1 MNRRNFLFQSGMI
14 APAVLLMPDLVVGEL
29 QQDDADIVI
38 VQAGAG
44 RVQSLTEQFRRSGKR
59 LKEVSVVQLATI
71 GWNGNRFRIS
81 TKSGY
86 SFTVKKLVINSS
98 YMVDRERGMVLVPSA
113 PRAMEISFEGM
124 GENRNMPYFWAV
136 KGRNLE
142 EVQVESFLKQPVGGF
157 MCVA

>member
-29 QQDDADIVI
+29 QQDDTDLVI

-44 RVQSLTEQFRRSGKR
+44 RVQTLVEQFRRSGKR
-59 LKEVSVVQLATI
+59 LKEVSVVQLASI
-71 GWNGNRFRIS
+71 GWNGNRFRVS

-98 YMVDRERGMVLVPSA
+98 YMVDRERGLVLIPSA
-113 PRAMEISFEGM
+113 PKAMEISFEGR
-124 GENRNMPYFWAV
+124 GESRTMPYFWAV
-136 KGRNLE
+136 KGKSLQD
-142 EVQVESFLKQPVGGF
+142 VQIESFLKQNVGGF

>member
-29 QQDDADIVI
+29 QQDDTDIVI

-44 RVQSLTEQFRRSGKR
+44 RVQSLVEQFRRSGKR
-59 LKEVSVVQLATI
+59 LKEVSVVQLASI

-98 YMVDRERGMVLVPSA
+98 YMVDRERGLVLIPSA
-113 PRAMEISFEGM
+113 PKAMEISFEGR
-124 GENRNMPYFWAV
+124 GESRSMPYFWAV
-136 KGRNLE
+136 KGKSLQ
-142 EVQVESFLKQPVGGF
+142 EVQVESFLKQNVGGF

>member
-1 MNRRNFLFQSGMI
+1 MNRRNFLFQSGMV

-29 QQDDADIVI
+29 QQDDTDIVI

-44 RVQSLTEQFRRSGKR
+44 RVQSLVEQFRRSGKR
-59 LKEVSVVQLATI
+59 LKELSVVQLASI
-71 GWNGNRFRIS
+71 GWNGNRFRVS

-98 YMVDRERGMVLVPSA
+98 YMVDRERGLVLVPSA
-113 PRAMEISFEGM
+113 PKTMEISFEGR
-124 GENRNMPYFWAV
+124 GESRTMPYFWAV
-136 KGRNLE
+136 KGKSLQ
-142 EVQVESFLKQPVGGF
+142 EVQVDNFLKQNVGGF